1 MSSLY
6 REHVAEGR
14 LAGLVVCTW
23 EQEVDGGHRQLIV
36 PDGCVDLIFF
46 ADREL
51 MVAGADT
58 RAREV
63 EIPGGTRTTGIR
75 LRPGAAGAVLGIP
88 ATDLVDSQASATE
101 VWGREALRWEEALAG
116 APAERR
122 REVLAAS
129 VAARGASPDRVVAAA
144 ASRLADGRARV
155 ADVAADLGISERQ
168 LQRRTRA
175 AVGYGPKTLARV
187 ARLSRLRSAAG
198 PLARRALD
206 AGYAS
211 QAHMNDEVRRLTGLT
226 PVGFLEDPTAAA
238 A

>member
-1 MSSLY
+1 VGSLY
-6 REHVAEGR
+6 REHGAEDG

-23 EQEVDGGHRQLIV
+23 EQEVGGAHRQLIV
-36 PDGCVDLIFF
+36 PDGCLDLVFF
-46 ADREL
+46 AGREL
-51 MVAGADT
+51 IVAGADT

-63 EIPGGTRTTGIR
+63 EIPAGTKTVGIR

-88 ATDLVDSQASATE
+88 ATELVDSQAAAAE
-101 VWGREALRWEEALAG
+101 VWGREALRWEEALATT
-116 APAERR
+116 APGQRR
-122 REVLAAS
+122 GVLAAS
-129 VAARGASPDRVVAAA
+129 VAARGASPDTLVAAA
-144 ASRLADGRARV
+144 ASRLSDGQARV
-155 ADVAADLGISERQ
+155 GDVAADLGISERQ

-226 PVGFLEDPTAAA
+226 PVGFLEDPTAARA
-238 A
+238 

>member
-1 MSSLY
+1 VSSLY
-6 REHVAEGR
+6 QEQAAEDG

-23 EQEVDGGHRQLIV
+23 EQEVGGEHRQLIV
-36 PDGCVDLIFF
+36 PDGCLDLIFF
-46 ADREL
+46 AGREL
-51 MVAGADT
+51 VVAGADT

-63 EIPGGTRTTGIR
+63 EIPAGTQTVGIR

-88 ATDLVDSQASATE
+88 ATELVDSQARAAE
-101 VWGREALRWEEALAG
+101 VWGRDALRWEEALAIA
-116 APAERR
+116 APERR
-122 REVLAAS
+122 RQVLSAS
-129 VAARGASPDRVVAAA
+129 VAARGASPDRLVAAA
-144 ASRLADGRARV
+144 ASRLSDGRARIG
-155 ADVAADLGISERQ
+155 DVAADLGISERQ

-226 PVGFLEDPTAAA
+226 PVGFLEDPTAAQA
-238 A
+238 